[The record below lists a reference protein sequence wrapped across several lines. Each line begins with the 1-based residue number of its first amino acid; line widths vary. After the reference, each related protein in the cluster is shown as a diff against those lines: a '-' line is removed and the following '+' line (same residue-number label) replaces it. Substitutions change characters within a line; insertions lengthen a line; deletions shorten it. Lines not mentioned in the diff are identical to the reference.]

1 MYQADNFKIIAFKKP
16 INIEY
21 LYAELTVKLSDGGIS
36 VTLSILDRWKMFI
49 N

>member
-21 LYAELTVKLSDGGIS
+21 LYAELTVKYQTAVLA
-36 VTLSILDRWKMFI
+36 LH
-49 N
+49 